1 MSTSFDQIENLIEMQ
16 KKQAEKALQLVMHK
30 RASLLKA
37 AEDCLKVAGIE
48 AYAEEERDL
57 ALVSAIDKWQLAQR
71 KTAASLVE
79 EADALEPEIHRLIE
93 QVNLQLKKQSGL
105 DELAKIERKKQMLAL
120 EEKADEEILSII
132 QLGKKRL

>member
-1 MSTSFDQIENLIEMQ
+1 MATSFDQIEHLIEMQ

-30 RASLLKA
+30 RASLMQR

-57 ALVSAIDKWQLAQR
+57 ALVAAIDKWQLAQR
-71 KTAASLVE
+71 ETAVSLVA
-79 EADALEPEIHRLIE
+79 EADALEPEINRLIE

-105 DELAKIERKKQMLAL
+105 DELAKIERKKQLMAA
-120 EEKADEEILSII
+120 EEKADEELLSII